1 MPSFTGKTFSNF
13 YKNILGIDQS
23 TNTGVDATTRTVQDG
38 AGNTTA
44 ISLSDDVL
52 SVQPITDNTVGA
64 MLVKNQG
71 GSNILAVDTT
81 NSKVLVGSSQT
92 ATNTQILQYSCQQMS
107 PVAGSHMVLQAF
119 PSTSYSAVATEEVLG
134 TGANP
139 STSYDMSTGSDAQ
152 SWTNLLWRVPFNIT
166 IDSASVFFGTAA
178 ASTDTYNFHVISYAI
193 DTDNGG
199 TAGDLSD
206 GVVVLDTGTQTAD
219 RTGVFYLGFTVQSA
233 DVDAGRVLMATLE
246 SDGTDSM
253 SAALTVVY
261 HIR

>member
-1 MPSFTGKTFSNF
+1 
-13 YKNILGIDQS
+13 
-23 TNTGVDATTRTVQDG
+23 
-38 AGNTTA
+38 
-44 ISLSDDVL
+44 
-52 SVQPITDNTVGA
+52 
-64 MLVKNQG
+64 
-71 GSNILAVDTT
+71 
-81 NSKVLVGSSQT
+81 
-92 ATNTQILQYSCQQMS
+92 
-107 PVAGSHMVLQAF
+107 
-119 PSTSYSAVATEEVLG
+119 
-134 TGANP
+134 
-139 STSYDMSTGSDAQ
+139 
-152 SWTNLLWRVPFNIT
+152 RVPFNIT